1 MEKEEGSVNQK
12 LQGVKDDDKKEKN
25 LMKTAQ
31 KRLKPFYEKLFLI
44 FYQAFLNYKRLKFKL
59 RFFKNVEKP

>member
-44 FYQAFLNYKRLKFKL
+44 FYQAFLNYN
-59 RFFKNVEKP
+59 FFV